1 MIQKEGLM
9 SQGLVHYS
17 KYPCKC
23 QFLWMTDESQ
33 VSQLPHPAF
42 STAQSL
48 VQRVEKLYNLASVK
62 IITQS
67 HF

>member
-1 MIQKEGLM
+1 M

-23 QFLWMTDESQ
+23 QFPWMTDESQ

-48 VQRVEKLYNLASVK
+48 VQRVKVL
-62 IITQS
+62 
-67 HF
+67 